1 MTNYCNPTAQMIAEA
16 DCTGDCSNCEGYNT
30 CFSTNINEII
40 KNARYQGTFQLYSAF
55 LEKVVHEE
63 SGYSLEQK
71 EIIVYIQKYLKD
83 CLKRNFE
90 EV

>member
-1 MTNYCNPTAQMIAEA
+1 MTNYRNPTAQMIAEA

-30 CFSTNINEII
+30 CFSTNMSEII
-40 KNARYQGTFQLYSAF
+40 KNVRYQGAFQLYSAF
-55 LEKVVHEE
+55 LEKIAHEE
-63 SGYSLEQK
+63 PIYTPEQK
-71 EIIVYIQKYLKD
+71 QILVNIQMYLKD